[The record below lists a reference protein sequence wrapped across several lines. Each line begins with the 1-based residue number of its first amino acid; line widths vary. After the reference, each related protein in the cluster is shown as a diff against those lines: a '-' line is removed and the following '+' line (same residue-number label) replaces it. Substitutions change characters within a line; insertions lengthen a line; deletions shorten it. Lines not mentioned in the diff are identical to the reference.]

1 MSFKHWASRPV
12 VPIYDGRQ
20 PKFDPLL
27 DLDKLHNLPLWRD
40 GLEDAPKH
48 SLAAVGYTAH
58 TYKTKGGEAHL
69 SFNLQWLVVLGVVD
83 DTM

>member
-1 MSFKHWASRPV
+1 

-27 DLDKLHNLPLWRD
+27 DLDKLSDLPLWRD